1 MNDNH
6 IENELQVMAQ
16 AVLNMEQGLKRLDL
30 LELEILA
37 VKAGYREQINTF
49 KNAICG
55 MLGGISADKQFKD
68 LIGSNALTPTPKL
81 NGSIADNKN

>member
-1 MNDNH
+1 MNDKH

-16 AVLNMEQGLKRLDL
+16 AVLNMEQSLKQLDL

-55 MLGGISADKQFKD
+55 LLGGISADKQFED
-68 LIGSNALTPTPKL
+68 LIGGNALAPTTKI
-81 NGSIADNKN
+81 NGLIADNKN